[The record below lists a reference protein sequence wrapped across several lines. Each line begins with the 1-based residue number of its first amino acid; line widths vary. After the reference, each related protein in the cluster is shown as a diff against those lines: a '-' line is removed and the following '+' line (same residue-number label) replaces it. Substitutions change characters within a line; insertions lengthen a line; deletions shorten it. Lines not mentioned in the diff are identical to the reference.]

1 MRVLIKT
8 DSHPHQIARPLSTS
22 ITYSC
27 WKPTFIIRVFV
38 LLAVLKNNV

>member
-1 MRVLIKT
+1 MRILIIT

-38 LLAVLKNNV
+38 LLAGPRNNV